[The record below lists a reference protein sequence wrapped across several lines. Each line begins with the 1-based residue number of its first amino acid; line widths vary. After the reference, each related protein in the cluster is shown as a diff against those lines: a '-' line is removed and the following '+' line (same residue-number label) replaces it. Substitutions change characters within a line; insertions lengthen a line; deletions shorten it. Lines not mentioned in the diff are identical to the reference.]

1 MASNT
6 TSRSAAL
13 TSYAL
18 LFVVFTAAAYYGLVI
33 REQQEVARVEA
44 QATFLED
51 EVKKAR
57 EYLQRRA
64 SDEVVRR
71 EVERAAAD
79 LKTRVPVGRA
89 DFAVGQ
95 ILREKAT
102 ALELWDFKYDVVG
115 GIDVAMAAAPDEAND
130 ETARLTRSPKAL
142 KAADLQIAFRG
153 PFPRAFSFLKAMSD
167 APWIIQVTSLDLRRS
182 SLSSDETDFDITV
195 RMNARYFHE

>member
-44 QATFLED
+44 QAAFLED

-71 EVERAAAD
+71 EVERAAEEV
-79 LKTRVPVGRA
+79 KTRVPTGRV

-95 ILREKAT
+95 FLREKAT

-115 GIDVAMAAAPDEAND
+115 GIDVAMAAAPAEAD
-130 ETARLTRSPKAL
+130 GEAARLSRSPKAL
-142 KAADLQIAFRG
+142 KAADIQVAFRG
-153 PFPRAFSFLKAMSD
+153 PFPQVFAFMKAMAD
-167 APWIIQVTSLDLRRS
+167 APWIIQVTNLDLRRS
-182 SLSSDETDFDITV
+182 NIASDESDLDITA
-195 RMNARYFHE
+195 RLNARYYHE